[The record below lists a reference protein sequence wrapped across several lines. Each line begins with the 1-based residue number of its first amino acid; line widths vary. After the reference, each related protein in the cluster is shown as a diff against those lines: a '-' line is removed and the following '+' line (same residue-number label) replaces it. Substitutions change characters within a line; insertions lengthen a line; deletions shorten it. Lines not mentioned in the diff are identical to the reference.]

1 MATLELPDVSLDY
14 QHMSMTLVYKMG
26 QCPSHDE
33 LMQISSYLEA
43 AYEGMTVSFVDVV
56 KETGLSWTDGTFR
69 VTYVLNNK
77 ERFNG

>member
-14 QHMSMTLVYKMG
+14 QHMSMTLVYKMDK
-26 QCPSHDE
+26 CPSHDE

-43 AYEGMTVSFVDVV
+43 AYDGMTVSFVDVV
-56 KETGLSWTDGTFR
+56 KESGFSWTDGTFR